1 LAIPVIDIFAG
12 PGGLGEGFCSLLNEN
27 RERVFKIA
35 LSIEKDADA
44 HKTLTLRS
52 FFRQFDLGQ
61 VPNDYFDLMRGEITL
76 DDLKKRWPNEWEE
89 AAKEAWCATLGDGKD
104 AIKYSALDNRI
115 AEALDGAN
123 DWLLIGGPPCQAYS
137 VVGRSR
143 RKEII
148 LDASKDERVGLY
160 KHYLRILA
168 VHSPSVFIMENVKGL
183 LSAETEESPVFSK
196 ILDDLKNPVRAYL
209 SDFRANGQQ
218 LNCPGYKIYSL
229 VAHPNKLDEELNP
242 VYEHKK
248 FVIRAENYGIP
259 QTRHRVILL
268 GVRNDIDV
276 IPDILRKNSP
286 VSIASVL
293 AGLPRIRSGISK
305 ETDSPEVWI
314 NAIKQIVKGETL
326 HGVDKKVLKK
336 IKSFLPRLAAPQ
348 KDKGNEYIPCNPN
361 NIGYRRDWFIDNRIN
376 GVCNHAS
383 RSHMR
388 SDILRYFFAACYTK
402 VHRRSPRIIDFPKA
416 LLPKHENVKEAIKD
430 KKFADRFRVQIS
442 FQASKTIT
450 SHISKDGHYYIY
462 YDPTQCR
469 SFTVREAARI
479 QTFPD
484 NYFFCGTRTSQFHQV
499 GNAVPPLLANK
510 IAVIVKNI
518 FLKMTEHEG
527 THENNQRLENA

>member
-1 LAIPVIDIFAG
+1 MAIPIIDIFAG
-12 PGGLGEGFCSLLNEN
+12 PGGLGEGFCSVLNEN

-35 LSIEKDADA
+35 LSIEKDTEA

-52 FFRQFDLGQ
+52 FYRQFNLGA
-61 VPNDYFDLMRGEITL
+61 VPKDYFDFMRGEITL
-76 DDLKKRWPNEWEE
+76 DDLKKKWPDEWKE
-89 AAKEAWCATLGDGKD
+89 ALNEAWCVTLGDSKD
-104 AIKYSALDNRI
+104 AVKYSTLDRRI
-115 AEALDGAN
+115 DEALNGAEN
-123 DWLLIGGPPCQAYS
+123 WVLIGGPPCQAYS

-143 RKEII
+143 RKEIL

-168 VHSPSVFIMENVKGL
+168 IHSPSVFIMENVKGL
-183 LSAETEESPVFSK
+183 LSAETEETPVFAK
-196 ILDDLKNPVRAYL
+196 ILDDLKNPVEAYL
-209 SDFRANGQQ
+209 SDFRANGRQ

-229 VAHPNKLDEELNP
+229 VAHPSKLDEDQNP
-242 VYEHKK
+242 IYEHKK
-248 FVIRAENYGIP
+248 FVIKAEDYGIP
-259 QTRHRVILL
+259 QARHRVILL
-268 GVRNDIDV
+268 GVRNDIQV
-276 IPDILRKNSP
+276 VPDILRKSAS

-293 AGLPRIRSGISK
+293 AGLPRVRSGISK
-305 ETDSPEVWI
+305 EKDSPEVWLK
-314 NAIKQIVKGETL
+314 AIKQITKGETL
-326 HGVDKKVLKK
+326 RGTDKKVLKR
-336 IKSFLPRLAAPQ
+336 IKSYLLRLSAPQ
-348 KDKGNEYIPCNPN
+348 KDKGGEYIQCNPN

-376 GVCNHAS
+376 GVCNHSS

-402 VHRRSPRIIDFPKA
+402 VHRRSPRIADFPVN
-416 LLPKHENVKEAIKD
+416 LLPKHENVQEAIED
-430 KKFADRFRVQIS
+430 KKFADRFRVQLS
-442 FQASKTIT
+442 FQASKTVT

-484 NYFFCGTRTSQFHQV
+484 NYFFCGPRTSQFHQV

-518 FLKMTEHEG
+518 FLRIPENERNHKHTE
-527 THENNQRLENA
+527 RLQNV

>member
-1 LAIPVIDIFAG
+1 MAIPVIDIFAG
-12 PGGLGEGFCSLLNEN
+12 PGGLGEGFCSVLNEE

-35 LSIEKDADA
+35 LSIEKDAEA

-52 FFRQFDLGQ
+52 FFRQFKPRD
-61 VPNDYFDLMRGEITL
+61 VPTEYFKLIRGELTL
-76 DDLKKRWPNEWEE
+76 EELKKIWPVEWAE
-89 AAKEAWCATLGDGKD
+89 AENEAWCATLGDGKG
-104 AIKYSALDNRI
+104 AVKYTTLDSRI
-115 AEALDGAN
+115 DQALDGAN
-123 DWLLIGGPPCQAYS
+123 EWLLIGGPPCQAYS

-143 RKEII
+143 RKEIK
-148 LDASKDERVGLY
+148 LDATKDERVGLY

-168 VHSPSVFIMENVKGL
+168 IHSPSVFIMENVKGL

-196 ILDDLKNPVRAYL
+196 ILEDLKNPVKAYL
-209 SDFRANGQQ
+209 SDFRANGRP

-229 VAHPNKLDEELNP
+229 VAHPDEFDEEQNP

-259 QTRHRVILL
+259 QARHRVILL
-268 GVRNDIDV
+268 GVRNDINV
-276 IPDILRKNSP
+276 VPDILRRSAT

-293 AGLPRIRSGISK
+293 AGLPRVRSGISK
-305 ETDSPEVWI
+305 EKDSPEVWI
-314 NAIKQIVKGETL
+314 NAIKQIVKGETVR
-326 HGVDKKVLKK
+326 GVDKKVLKK
-336 IKSFLPRLAAPQ
+336 IKSFLPKLTAPQ
-348 KDKGNEYIPCNPN
+348 KDKGNEYIQCNPS
-361 NIGYRRDWFIDNRIN
+361 NIGYRRDWYIDNRIN

-402 VHRRSPRIIDFPKA
+402 VHRRSPRIADFPKA
-416 LLPKHENVKEAIKD
+416 LLPKHENVKEAIED

-442 FQASKTIT
+442 NQASKTIT
-450 SHISKDGHYYIY
+450 SHISKDGHYYIH

-518 FLKMTEHEG
+518 FLQIPEQEEIHQHT
-527 THENNQRLENA
+527 QRLANA

>member
-1 LAIPVIDIFAG
+1 MAIPIIDIFAG
-12 PGGLGEGFCSLLNEN
+12 PGGLGEGFCSLLDQN

-35 LSIEKDADA
+35 LSIEKDPEA

-52 FFRQFDLGQ
+52 FFRQFKPDTA
-61 VPNDYFDLMRGEITL
+61 PKDYFDFMRGDLTL
-76 DDLKKRWPNEWEE
+76 DDLKKNWPKEWEE
-89 AAKEAWCATLGDGKD
+89 AEKEAWCATLGDGKD
-104 AIKYSALDNRI
+104 AVKYSILDNRI
-115 AEALDGAN
+115 DEALDGAG
-123 DWLLIGGPPCQAYS
+123 DWALIGGPPCQAYS

-143 RKEII
+143 RKEI
-148 LDASKDERVGLY
+148 LLNASKDERVGLY

-196 ILDDLKNPVRAYL
+196 ILEDLKNPVRAYL
-209 SDFRANGQQ
+209 SDFRANGRT

-229 VAHPNKLDEELNP
+229 VAHPDKLDEELNP

-259 QTRHRVILL
+259 QARHRVILL
-268 GVRNDIDV
+268 GVRNDIKV
-276 IPDILRKNSP
+276 VPDILRKNSP

-305 ETDSPEVWI
+305 EKDSPDVWLK
-314 NAIKQIVKGETL
+314 AIKQIIKGNTL
-326 HGVDKKVLKK
+326 RGVDKKVLKR
-336 IKSFLPRLAAPQ
+336 INNYLPRLSAPQ
-348 KDKGNEYIPCNPN
+348 KDKGNEYIQCDPS
-361 NIGYRRDWFIDNRIN
+361 NIGYRRDWFIDNRVN
-376 GVCNHAS
+376 GVCNHTS

-388 SDILRYFFAACYTK
+388 SDILRYFFASCYTK
-402 VHRRSPRIIDFPKA
+402 VHRRSPRLADFPIQ
-416 LLPKHENVKEAIKD
+416 LLPKHENVQEGIDD
-430 KKFADRFRVQIS
+430 KKFADRFRVQLS

-450 SHISKDGHYYIY
+450 SHISKDGHYYIHH
-462 YDPTQCR
+462 DPTQCR

-484 NYFFCGTRTSQFHQV
+484 NYFFCSNRTSQFHQV

-510 IAVIVKNI
+510 IANVVKNI
-518 FLKMTEHEG
+518 FVRIPENER
-527 THENNQRLENA
+527 NNQHTERLQNV

>member
-1 LAIPVIDIFAG
+1 MVIPVIDIFAG
-12 PGGLGEGFCSLLNEN
+12 PGGLGDGFCSVLDEN
-27 RERVFKIA
+27 KERVFKIA
-35 LSIEKDADA
+35 LSIEKDSDA

-52 FFRQFDLGQ
+52 FFRQFSLGE
-61 VPNDYFDLMRGEITL
+61 VPKDYFDLMRGQTTL
-76 DDLKKRWPNEWEE
+76 EELKKRWPVQWEE
-89 AAKEAWCATLGDGKD
+89 AAIESWCTTLGDGKG
-104 AIKYSALDNRI
+104 AVKYSTLDNRI
-115 AEALDGAN
+115 EEALNSAN
-123 DWLLIGGPPCQAYS
+123 DWVLIGGPPCQAYS

-143 RKEII
+143 RNETM
-148 LDASKDERVGLY
+148 LDPSKDERVGLY

-183 LSAETEESPVFSK
+183 LSAETEQSPVFAQ
-196 ILDDLKNPVRAYL
+196 ILTDLKNPVQAYL
-209 SDFRANGQQ
+209 SDFRANGRP

-229 VAHPNKLDEELNP
+229 VAHPDKLDEEGYP

-259 QTRHRVILL
+259 QSRHRVILL
-268 GVRNDIDV
+268 GVRNDINV
-276 IPDILRKNSP
+276 APDILRRNAP

-305 ETDSPEVWI
+305 EKDSPEVWI

-326 HGVDKKVLKK
+326 RGVDKKVLKK
-336 IKSFLPRLAAPQ
+336 IKKNLPRLSAPQ
-348 KDKGNEYIPCNPN
+348 KDKGIEYIQCNPS

-402 VHRRSPRIIDFPKA
+402 VHRRSPRIVDFPKA
-416 LLPKHENVKEAIKD
+416 LLPKHQNVQEAIED
-430 KKFADRFRVQIS
+430 EKFADRFRVQIS
-442 FQASKTIT
+442 FHASKTIT
-450 SHISKDGHYYIY
+450 SHISKDGHYYIH

-510 IAVIVKNI
+510 IALIVKNI
-518 FLKMTEHEG
+518 FVRIPENERNHKRTERFQ
-527 THENNQRLENA
+527 NV